1 MLRHEI
7 CQICGRWIAYGHVW
21 SWTPEAH
28 TERWCFVPW
37 ADLFHIKWLSHIM
50 PHIIHICH
58 TYVIH
63 MSYIC
68 HTYVIYVIYIC
79 HMWLLLDSWNAVGLR
94 QNCSLR
100 CFPHGHHPDS
110 PLHEGAEIHKGAA
123 WIYIQS
129 GLCRCFGKLM
139 WDVHSLT
146 DLRFL
151 DSVRVQKS
159 HCLSRFLRVLWIR
172 LMCSF
177 GTNAPKVKYIIRT
190 EVLYPLEAM
199 KIAQFRYLWKSL
211 LAICAH
217 CLRLPELFVE
227 CKWPGRVS
235 N

>member
-1 MLRHEI
+1 
-7 CQICGRWIAYGHVW
+7 
-21 SWTPEAH
+21 
-28 TERWCFVPW
+28 
-37 ADLFHIKWLSHIM
+37 
-50 PHIIHICH
+50 
-58 TYVIH
+58 

-79 HMWLLLDSWNAVGLR
+79 QMWLLLASWNAVGLR

-139 WDVHSLT
+139 WDVHLFIVWPC

-172 LMCSF
+172 LMRSF

-199 KIAQFRYLWKSL
+199 KIAQFRYLWKVCLQYAPIACVCLNCLWS
-211 LAICAH
+211 AH
-217 CLRLPELFVE
+217 
-227 CKWPGRVS
+227 GRAEFQIRQRMAREHRGA
-235 N
+235 

>member
-1 MLRHEI
+1 M
-7 CQICGRWIAYGHVW
+7 
-21 SWTPEAH
+21 S
-28 TERWCFVPW
+28 F
-37 ADLFHIKWLSHIM
+37 
-50 PHIIHICH
+50 ICH

-63 MSYIC
+63 TSYIS
-68 HTYVIYVIYIC
+68 YISYIC
-79 HMWLLLDSWNAVGLR
+79 HMWLLLASWNAVGLR

-139 WDVHSLT
+139 WKCSSVHSLT
-146 DLRFL
+146 LWPEVFRFSSCAEITL
-151 DSVRVQKS
+151 FVPVSPCIVDPPDAFFRNQCSQGQVHYPHRSSLSPRS
-159 HCLSRFLRVLWIR
+159 HEDCTV
-172 LMCSF
+172 
-177 GTNAPKVKYIIRT
+177 
-190 EVLYPLEAM
+190 PL
-199 KIAQFRYLWKSL
+199 LVKSL

-227 CKWPGRVS
+227 CPWPGRVS